1 MSGVPSSLA
10 GVWDHVRLMFL
21 AAAPIGGVMMTELGY
36 DTAWDTEHTVGARFA
51 GSEFIE
57 LNGSVGAP

>member
-1 MSGVPSSLA
+1 
-10 GVWDHVRLMFL
+10 MFL